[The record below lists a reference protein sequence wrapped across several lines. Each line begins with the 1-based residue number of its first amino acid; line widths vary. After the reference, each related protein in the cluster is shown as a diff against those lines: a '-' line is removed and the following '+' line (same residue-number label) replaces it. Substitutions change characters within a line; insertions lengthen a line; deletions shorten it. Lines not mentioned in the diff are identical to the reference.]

1 MTKIIQAM
9 PKILRHRVIK
19 ICLVCFASAL
29 AIAVSPI
36 YTPALS
42 TSQLEFR
49 ITQLESQISELRGQ
63 INSLQSQGSRVARPV
78 SPNRPGAGRTN
89 PRMLSGDPMF
99 DNLATLAIETK
110 QDVIKIQERLSKLE
124 ASRSR

>member
-1 MTKIIQAM
+1 M
-9 PKILRHRVIK
+9 PKILRHRAIK
-19 ICLVCFASAL
+19 ICLVCLASAL

-36 YTPALS
+36 LTPAQS

-49 ITQLESQISELRGQ
+49 ITQLESQIAELRGQ
-63 INSLQSQGSRVARPV
+63 IYSLQSQGSGVNRSG
-78 SPNRPGAGRTN
+78 SPNRPGSSRTN

>member
-1 MTKIIQAM
+1 M
-9 PKILRHRVIK
+9 PKIIRHRALK
-19 ICLVCFASAL
+19 ISLVCLACAL

-36 YTPALS
+36 STPAQS

-49 ITQLESQISELRGQ
+49 ITQLERQISELRGQ
-63 INSLQSQGSRVARPV
+63 IYSLQSQGSGVNRPQ
-78 SPNRPGAGRTN
+78 SPNRQSSGRTN

-99 DNLATLAIETK
+99 GNLATLAIETK

-124 ASRSR
+124 ASRNR

>member
-1 MTKIIQAM
+1 M
-9 PKILRHRVIK
+9 PKKVRHRAIK
-19 ICLVCFASAL
+19 ICLVCLVCAL
-29 AIAVSPI
+29 VITISPI
-36 YTPALS
+36 FTPAQS
-42 TSQLEFR
+42 TTQLEFR

-63 INSLQSQGSRVARPV
+63 IYSLQSQGSGVTRPQ
-78 SPNRPGAGRTN
+78 SPNRPSSSRTN
-89 PRMLSGDPMF
+89 SRMLSGYPMF

>member
-1 MTKIIQAM
+1 M
-9 PKILRHRVIK
+9 PKKVRHRALK
-19 ICLVCFASAL
+19 ICLVCLVCAL

-36 YTPALS
+36 FTPAQS
-42 TSQLEFR
+42 TTQLEFR

-63 INSLQSQGSRVARPV
+63 IYSLQSQGSGVTRPQ
-78 SPNRPGAGRTN
+78 SPNRPGSGRTN

-110 QDVIKIQERLSKLE
+110 QDVLKIKERLSKLE

>member
-1 MTKIIQAM
+1 M
-9 PKILRHRVIK
+9 PKNLRHRVLK
-19 ICLVCFASAL
+19 ISFLCLACAL

-36 YTPALS
+36 FTPAQS

-49 ITQLESQISELRGQ
+49 ITQLEGQIAELRGQ
-63 INSLQSQGSRVARPV
+63 IYSLQSQGSRVNRPV
-78 SPNRPGAGRTN
+78 SPNRPSSSRTN

-110 QDVIKIQERLSKLE
+110 QDVLKIQERLSKLE
-124 ASRSR
+124 ASRNR